1 MSKERQ
7 IRKIS
12 LNVSG
17 LKGLIL
23 EGTYE
28 TYKENKL
35 VINGFKDTIR
45 NPIHLELEDK
55 IKELRFFALEVCGL
69 ITDSTN
75 KHEKQT
81 LLEQAD
87 IVSLEFEKGIDG
99 FFKLK
104 CTSRVFDDKTQ
115 NLTTPKVDIMDNYEY
130 YDTVMNIIEAILV
143 EVDQYAKGLKKVT
156 DEEIM
161 LTYVRL
167 KKDKDMDLEKVMLL
181 DSDARAA
188 YIETVSKKLGFIA
201 NVMEVDEIDEEE
213 LDEELVE
220 ETETGNN
227 DLFKK
232 PIFDSENK
240 DRKSHK
246 LVGVDDLFDASNM
259 NLGEKEEL
267 DAVFEATKPEE
278 GEVESNELRIVEPL
292 KLKK

>member
-35 VINGFKDTIR
+35 VINGFRDTIR

-115 NLTTPKVDIMDNYEY
+115 NLTTPKVDMMDNYEY

-167 KKDKDMDLEKVMLL
+167 KKDKDMDLDKVMLL

-201 NVMEVDEIDEEE
+201 NVMEVEEIDSEELEEE
-213 LDEELVE
+213 EVTDTEQPLELE
-220 ETETGNN
+220 MDSEIEIIKTEGELPKTEGK
-227 DLFKK
+227 LREI
-232 PIFDSENK
+232 IFDE
-240 DRKSHK
+240 
-246 LVGVDDLFDASNM
+246 F
-259 NLGEKEEL
+259 EPTEL
-267 DAVFEATKPEE
+267 K
-278 GEVESNELRIVEPL
+278 IVEPI